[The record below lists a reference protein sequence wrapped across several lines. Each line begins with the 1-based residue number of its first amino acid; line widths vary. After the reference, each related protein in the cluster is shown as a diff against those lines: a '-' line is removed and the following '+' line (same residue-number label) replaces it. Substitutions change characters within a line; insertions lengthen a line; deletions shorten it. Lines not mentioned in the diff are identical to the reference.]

1 MRSLVAASQHR
12 NIAMRT
18 PRTNGRGFTI
28 VELLV
33 VISIIGL
40 LIAILLPAIA
50 KARDNAL
57 INQSKANL
65 RNLGT
70 ANAAYWGDFQDRQPT
85 FCGDDWGSL
94 PPCGDSGGC
103 SPQNACSNYQNLYGC
118 VSQMILGFS
127 QQGGIWGYWVNGPNC
142 GFSVSTT
149 CSQNA
154 CVYVPMCFS
163 GGDAGF
169 GSFRLPN
176 IKYFASYLNG
186 RYYDPVFFAP
196 KDRITMN
203 IAEKYFGLPDEFTYD
218 GSNIAFSSYCWSPAA
233 MWNPEV
239 LGGVKA
245 PPCQTFKNPAGG
257 SSASARNP
265 NAYKSPS
272 SSQAK
277 YPSLKTMMVEHN
289 WLQNPPPQLA
299 NPNFAGGN
307 EPWYFNQG
315 YNSNPVCLFFD
326 QSIQMKG
333 CWSAMDADKRAS
345 RPSEQGCGLWMR
357 DTPLGTAG
365 YYGGQSYDFLVDTSF
380 HILTR
385 NGIAGRDFLTEAGGA

>member
-1 MRSLVAASQHR
+1 MTIR
-12 NIAMRT
+12 
-18 PRTNGRGFTI
+18 NGRGFTI

-33 VISIIGL
+33 VVSIIGL

-50 KARDNAL
+50 RARDAAL
-57 INQSKANL
+57 INQSKSNL
-65 RNLGT
+65 RNLAA
-70 ANAAYWGDFQDRQPT
+70 ANVSYWGDFQDRQPT
-85 FCGDDWGSL
+85 FNPDEWGSV

-103 SPQNACSNYQNLYGC
+103 SPQNACNNWQQAYGC
-118 VSQMILGFS
+118 VAQMILGFS

-154 CVYVPMCFS
+154 CVYVPMCFD

-176 IKYFASYLNG
+176 IKSFASYLNG

-196 KDRITMN
+196 KDRIN
-203 IAEKYFGLPDEFTYD
+203 IGIAEKYFGLPDEFTYD

-239 LGGVKA
+239 MGGVK
-245 PPCQTFKNPAGG
+245 PCAQGFKSPNGG
-257 SSASARNP
+257 SGANQRNP

-277 YPSLKTMMVEHN
+277 HPSLKTMTIEHN

-307 EPWYFNQG
+307 EAWYFNQG
-315 YNSNPVCLFFD
+315 YNSQPVAAFFD
-326 QSIQMKG
+326 SSIAMKG
-333 CWSAMDADKRAS
+333 CWSAMDMDKRAT
-345 RPSEQGCGLWMR
+345 RPSEQGCGLWLR

-385 NGIAGRDFLTEAGGA
+385 GGITGRDFLSEAQGG